1 MNDWVWVDVPG
12 LHPKLNALYRQSWA
26 ILGEIE
32 HCADE
37 GLLADLWSELDL
49 VDQRIANIREEEGL

>member
-1 MNDWVWVDVPG
+1 MNDWVWVDVAG

-32 HCADE
+32 RCDDA
-37 GLLADLWSELDL
+37 GLLADLWLELDL
-49 VDQRIANIREEEGL
+49 VDKRIANIRETEGL